1 MRFTAH
7 RPQRRSDNRRAGF
20 LRMGVQVKS
29 IAANRTA
36 KLAIKTSRRTELRN
50 ITREVAELVARHGAI
65 SGVCHVYVPHTTA
78 GITINE
84 GADPDVARD
93 IEMTFDRM
101 VPRDAGY
108 RHSEGNSDSH
118 VKTALVGTSQTLL
131 FENVRLL
138 LGRWQAIYLCEFDGP
153 RTREVLVRVVPDAPA

>member
-1 MRFTAH
+1 MSVSAH
-7 RPQRRSDNRRAGF
+7 SA
-20 LRMGVQVKS
+20 
-29 IAANRTA
+29 AANRTSKIA
-36 KLAIKTSRRTELRN
+36 VKTSRRTELRN

-93 IEMTFDRM
+93 VELTFDRM
-101 VPRDAGY
+101 VPRDAPGY

-118 VKTALVGTSQTLL
+118 VKTAMVGSSQTL
-131 FENVRLL
+131 FVENGRLV
-138 LGRWQAIYLCEFDGP
+138 LGRWQAIFLCEFDGP
-153 RTREVLVRVVPDAPA
+153 RTREVLVRVVPDAQA

>member
-1 MRFTAH
+1 MSVH
-7 RPQRRSDNRRAGF
+7 
-20 LRMGVQVKS
+20 VKS

-50 ITREVAELVARHGAI
+50 ITREVAEVVARHGAI
-65 SGVCHVYVPHTTA
+65 SGVCHVCVPHTTA

-93 IEMTFDRM
+93 VELTFDRL
-101 VPRDAGY
+101 VPRDAPGY

-118 VKTALVGTSQTLL
+118 VKTAMVGTSQTVLI
-131 FENVRLL
+131 ENGRLL
-138 LGRWQAIYLCEFDGP
+138 LGRWQALFLCEFDGP
-153 RTREVLVRVVPDAPA
+153 RSREVLVRVVPDAPA